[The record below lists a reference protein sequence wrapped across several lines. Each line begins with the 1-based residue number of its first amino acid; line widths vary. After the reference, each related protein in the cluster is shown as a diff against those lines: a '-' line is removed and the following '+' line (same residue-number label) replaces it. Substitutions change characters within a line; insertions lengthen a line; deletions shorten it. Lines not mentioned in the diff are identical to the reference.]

1 MDEFPP
7 LPERGILRR
16 GVMYRIPRLPAGPKR
31 EFDPETLAI
40 IQRGREKVIRE
51 YLERRR
57 AS

>member
-16 GVMYRIPRLPAGPKR
+16 GVMYRIPRLADEPKR
-31 EFDPETLAI
+31 ELDPETLAI
-40 IQRGREKVIRE
+40 IQRGREKLIRE
-51 YLERRR
+51 YLKRRR

>member
-1 MDEFPP
+1 MDEFPL

-16 GVMYRIPRLPAGPKR
+16 GVMYRIPMLPDVPKR
-31 EFDPETLAI
+31 EHDPETLAI

-51 YLERRR
+51 YLKRRR